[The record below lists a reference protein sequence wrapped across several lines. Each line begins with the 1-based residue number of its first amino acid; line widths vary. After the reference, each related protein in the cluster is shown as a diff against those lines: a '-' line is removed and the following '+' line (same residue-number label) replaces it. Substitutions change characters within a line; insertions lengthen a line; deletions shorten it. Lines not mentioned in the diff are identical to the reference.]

1 MNQHSAVYVVE
12 TRKSFGEALV
22 AVRRA
27 VEAAKWGILGDYALS
42 EILTAKGFA
51 QPEPFKSID
60 VCAPAHAAA
69 LVGAD
74 RRTALC
80 MPCSI
85 LVYVEDGR
93 TKVATMQP
101 GAVLPQLFPAAAAG
115 VAALPEQIDAEL
127 RGIVDAAAR

>member
-1 MNQHSAVYVVE
+1 MHEHGAVYVVE
-12 TRKSFGEALV
+12 TRKGFGEALV

-27 VEAAKWGILGDYALS
+27 AEAAKWGILGDYALS
-42 EILTAKGFA
+42 EVLTAKGFA
-51 QPEPFKSID
+51 QPEAFKSID

-69 LVGAD
+69 LVKAD

-93 TKVATMQP
+93 TRIATMQP
-101 GAVLPQLFPAAAAG
+101 GSVLPGLFPAAAASVG
-115 VAALPEQIDAEL
+115 ALPQQIDAEL